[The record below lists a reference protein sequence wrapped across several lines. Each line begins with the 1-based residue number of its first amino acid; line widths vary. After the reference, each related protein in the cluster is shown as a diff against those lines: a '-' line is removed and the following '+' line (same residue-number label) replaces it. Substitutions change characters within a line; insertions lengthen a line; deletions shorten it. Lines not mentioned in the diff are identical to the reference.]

1 MSLRIRPS
9 RNMIF
14 FEQRT
19 PKYHFTNA
27 ILLQVT
33 VAVSSVVFPVLS
45 VAEDSLSLEQAQM
58 EPPVLKTLVAPAH
71 TGILETPEA
80 EGVTVSQR
88 KGSGEHV
95 GPKRKARANFKEY
108 QSASLAV
115 SDCQHV
121 KVEVRT
127 VLGVRSQTEQ
137 SQKVLIDSRLRD
149 LAPKLQKLQYDKY
162 QLLSARQES
171 IPVAGRHTMLLSN
184 GQRLTLRPLYVK
196 EERVGM
202 WMKWDDSSGMQII
215 DTRIHFNC
223 GEDALTALESNP
235 ERGLILSVKVTPVR
249 H

>member
-1 MSLRIRPS
+1 MLEEKNPKCSF
-9 RNMIF
+9 RNSM
-14 FEQRT
+14 
-19 PKYHFTNA
+19 
-27 ILLQVT
+27 LLGVT
-33 VAVSSVVFPVLS
+33 VALSSVVFPITS
-45 VAEDSLSLEQAQM
+45 FAEDVVSVGPPEGA
-58 EPPVLKTLVAPAH
+58 PVLKTLVAPSRQDV
-71 TGILETPEA
+71 L
-80 EGVTVSQR
+80 VTTEVESARVSQE
-88 KGSGEHV
+88 KALNDQI
-95 GPKRKARANFKEY
+95 GPKKKARSKFQEY

-121 KVEVRT
+121 NVEVRT
-127 VLGVRSQTEQ
+127 VLGVRSQTDHPE
-137 SQKVLIDSRLRD
+137 KVLIDSRLRD

-171 IPVAGRHTMLLSN
+171 IPVAGRHTMMLSN
-184 GQRLTLRPLYVK
+184 GQRLTLHPLYVK
-196 EERVGM
+196 DERVGM